1 MIQITSSKGVFRDP
15 RLARQAVAALS
26 RAEAMGLLPSK
37 ERIDTL
43 DLPAFKS
50 VLKHLQRAGIG
61 RSIHA
66 AVNGSIADS
75 PGLEHMLA
83 QLNSALEESP
93 APEYE
98 WKRLASVLG
107 VDLLAELTGVSG
119 ISIRRYKSAARST
132 PDDVAARLHHLAMI
146 CGDLSGAY
154 NEAGI
159 RQWFHR
165 KRAQLNGRAPADLL
179 RDDWNP
185 GAAGPSQVRELARA
199 LTASP
204 AA

>member
-1 MIQITSSKGVFRDP
+1 MIQITFSKGPFRDA
-15 RLARQAVAALS
+15 RLAYQAVAALS
-26 RAEAMGLLPSK
+26 RAEAMGLLPAK

-43 DLPAFKS
+43 DLAALKS
-50 VLKHLQRAGIG
+50 VLKHMQRAGIG
-61 RSIHA
+61 RTIYA
-66 AVNGSIADS
+66 AVNGDFAEA
-75 PGLEHMLA
+75 PALERLLA

-98 WKRLASVLG
+98 WKRLGGILG
-107 VDLLAELTGVSG
+107 VDLLAELTGVSAV
-119 ISIRRYKSAARST
+119 SVRRYKTAARST
-132 PDDVAARLHHLAMI
+132 PDGVAARVHHLAMI
-146 CGDLSGAY
+146 AGDLSGAY

-165 KRAQLNGRAPADLL
+165 KRAQLGGRAPAEFLL
-179 RDDWNP
+179 GRWDP
-185 GAAGPSQVRELARA
+185 KEAGPSQVRDLARA